1 MRQPPTTALQ
11 RATTATFESLALLFP
26 ELLPGDAHANISFA
40 AIVNVTFRGADSG
53 RVIVGV
59 TADVLTALT
68 ENMLGASSLPDARVQ
83 RDALGELANV
93 VTGNL
98 LPLVYGA
105 APVFRLDAPADATVQ
120 SFHARSGEALAATVR
135 VHMDEGEAFLALVTN
150 AVPPT
155 ADEPMLM
162 EARSA

>member
-26 ELLPGDAHANISFA
+26 ELVPSGAQTGIEFA
-40 AIVNVTFRGADSG
+40 AIVEVTFRGDDSG

-59 TADVLTALT
+59 SSDVLVALT
-68 ENMLGASSLPDARVQ
+68 ENMLGASSQLDAQVQ

-93 VTGNL
+93 VTGNV

-105 APVFRLDAPADATVQ
+105 APVFRLDAPADATGN
-120 SFHARSGEALAATVR
+120 SFATRAGETLAATVR
-135 VHMDEGEAFLALVTN
+135 VRMDEGDAFLAMI
-150 AVPPT
+150 AT
-155 ADEPMLM
+155 AASVSDVESQLM